1 MVDPGTIGSIASLVF
16 TMASEEA
23 LKSTVGEMVKDA
35 YKALKAKIS
44 HWAASD
50 VEALERNPASPARRA
65 VVAEVIDALPDDEKI
80 SVKTLAT
87 QLAEALKKSASQGPV
102 GFDIGILEAASVH
115 LGKLNITEGL
125 GFRAAQV
132 RTSGDFEVKELSVG
146 QSQGK
151 SPQ

>member
-65 VVAEVIDALPDDEKI
+65 VVAEVIDALPDDDKI
-80 SVKTLAT
+80 SVRALAT
-87 QLAEALKKSASQGPV
+87 QLADALKKSASQGPV
-102 GFDIGILEAASVH
+102 GFDIGILEAARVH
-115 LGKLNITEGL
+115 LGKINVTEGV

-132 RTSGDFEVKELSVG
+132 RTTGDFELNELNV
-146 QSQGK
+146 GK
-151 SPQ
+151 SLGKAQQ